1 MSNFLYCI
9 ICFLISGK
17 LGFGGGRVLLPV
29 FLLSS
34 KHWVNMGYSDAHM
47 NHILKDS
54 FEGNAFYGLVA
65 FSISLCWG
73 LLGRFINAGTLP
85 DLAFDLLTKIL
96 TDG

>member
-1 MSNFLYCI
+1 MLLNIWEIGVWWGKGFI
-9 ICFLISGK
+9 TCFLAQLK
-17 LGFGGGRVLLPV
+17 ALGEHGLL
-29 FLLSS
+29 
-34 KHWVNMGYSDAHM
+34 SDAHM